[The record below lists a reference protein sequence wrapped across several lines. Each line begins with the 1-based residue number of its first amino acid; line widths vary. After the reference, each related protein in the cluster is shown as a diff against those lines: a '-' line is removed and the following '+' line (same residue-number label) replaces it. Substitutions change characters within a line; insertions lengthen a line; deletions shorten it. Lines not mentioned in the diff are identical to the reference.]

1 MVLVDTSAWVAFF
14 ARNDSKSAGASF
26 SLDEV
31 VTCPM
36 VVQEVLQGFKHERAF
51 RRARRSM
58 LAFPIVESP
67 APLDLYEEAAD
78 LYRLARKVGLTIRS
92 SADCLI
98 AACAI
103 RNDLTL
109 LHWDRDFEALTRVSN
124 LRVRSLSN

>member
-1 MVLVDTSAWVAFF
+1 MVLVDSSAWIAFF
-14 ARNDSKSAGASF
+14 GHSDSQSLEVLF
-26 SLDEV
+26 DLDEV

-36 VVQEVLQGFKHERAF
+36 VVQEVLQGFKHEKAF
-51 RRARRSM
+51 RLARRSM

-109 LHWDRDFEALTRVSN
+109 LHLDRDFDSLARVS
-124 LRVRSLSN
+124 SLQVQSL